1 MKFSKLLKPRLLN
14 PEVIECELVNEDGS
28 TEKLSFSIPHEDK
41 VGVNEYF
48 DYIVKNYHLEE
59 IRAQYESE
67 LKIHRDNQ
75 RREKEHEQRKKEA
88 VELKQLFD
96 TKAQMFELPFIK
108 EASQDIRSALRRAPN
123 QITLNL
129 IAYVAFEKYLED
141 KKMDCVGYLDYLDEL
156 SFKDE

>member
-1 MKFSKLLKPRLLN
+1 M
-14 PEVIECELVNEDGS
+14 ECELVNEDGS
-28 TEKLSFSIPHEDK
+28 TEKISFSIPDEDK

-48 DYIVKNYHLEE
+48 DYIVENYHLEE

>member
-1 MKFSKLLKPRLLN
+1 MN
-14 PEVIECELVNEDGS
+14 PEVLECELVKEDGS
-28 TEKLSFSIPHEDK
+28 TERLSFSIPHEDK

-48 DYIVKNYHLEE
+48 DYIVENYHLEE

-123 QITLNL
+123 QTTLNL

-141 KKMDCVGYLDYLDEL
+141 KNMDCVGYLDYLDEL